1 MLMATLELW
10 DIELGDYVVGHMIR
24 KLICDNDSGA
34 QELSI
39 DAGQY
44 EVVGYVRQL
53 YGSTM
58 VMECPCIDR
67 CGFDRG
73 IDYTSTGVLSTKG
86 CAYDTM
92 RAVCMIR

>member
-44 EVVGYVRQL
+44 VR
-53 YGSTM
+53 GGRI
-58 VMECPCIDR
+58 C
-67 CGFDRG
+67 
-73 IDYTSTGVLSTKG
+73 TSTIWEHDGNGVPLH
-86 CAYDTM
+86 
-92 RAVCMIR
+92 R